1 MIGHC
6 SGGFGSVVSSNA
18 VVQGVSSGDN
28 FAHNLDVSNFDF
40 VSRYD
45 PDLGY
50 NVAHN
55 TDDRENDAGV
65 GLVPDSG
72 VSLGQSKRGS
82 MAEVLP
88 VAMGDVSRMG
98 MKGSVGVASSP
109 VSSGKPLHNLCTS
122 PVEMKSKVCL
132 SLIENSSDNM
142 AVSPTLAEVIAFGGI
157 PQPSD
162 VRTSA
167 RLGGQ
172 PGGDMFQMEK
182 AMRNAQLRDFFECR

>member
-1 MIGHC
+1 MIDHC
-6 SGGFGSVVSSNA
+6 SGGFRSVVSSNA

-142 AVSPTLAEVIAFGGI
+142 AVLSYYGGGYCFWRFFLA
-157 PQPSD
+157 
-162 VRTSA
+162 
-167 RLGGQ
+167 LGCK
-172 PGGDMFQMEK
+172 D
-182 AMRNAQLRDFFECR
+182 

>member
-1 MIGHC
+1 M
-6 SGGFGSVVSSNA
+6 
-18 VVQGVSSGDN
+18 
-28 FAHNLDVSNFDF
+28 
-40 VSRYD
+40 
-45 PDLGY
+45 
-50 NVAHN
+50 
-55 TDDRENDAGV
+55 
-65 GLVPDSG
+65 
-72 VSLGQSKRGS
+72 
-82 MAEVLP
+82 
-88 VAMGDVSRMG
+88 
-98 MKGSVGVASSP
+98 
-109 VSSGKPLHNLCTS
+109 S